1 MYREMQRV
9 RDEMETVQAPL
20 RSAIL
25 AEDTREI
32 TRYLGEAQAAANQ
45 LLRAIEE
52 AGQSQQPVESFGEA
66 RVERSFVD
74 AAAGALSK
82 AVVDGERVAAGS
94 TVSEMRDR
102 LLGFKTHVDFAHAY
116 VLAAIGGQIE

>member
-1 MYREMQRV
+1 MYREIQRV
-9 RDEMETVQAPL
+9 RDDMERVQAPL

-25 AEDTREI
+25 AEDTREM
-32 TRYLGEAQAAANQ
+32 TRYAGDAQSAANQ

-52 AGQSQQPVESFGEA
+52 AGKSEDPVESLTEA

-82 AVVDGERVAAGS
+82 AVVDGERVAVG
-94 TVSEMRDR
+94 TNVTEMRDR

-116 VLAAIGGQIE
+116 VLAALGGQIE